1 MVYPDTNI
9 TMITFTPLAS
19 AASLRRSRAH
29 VGTDMIATLRMIVKI
44 MDAIYYRIHRP
55 TSSVGGDQ
63 HDINIY
69 FTTITA
75 YISSLLPANVEV
87 SVS

>member
-1 MVYPDTNI
+1 
-9 TMITFTPLAS
+9 
-19 AASLRRSRAH
+19 
-29 VGTDMIATLRMIVKI
+29 
-44 MDAIYYRIHRP
+44 MDAVYYRIHRP